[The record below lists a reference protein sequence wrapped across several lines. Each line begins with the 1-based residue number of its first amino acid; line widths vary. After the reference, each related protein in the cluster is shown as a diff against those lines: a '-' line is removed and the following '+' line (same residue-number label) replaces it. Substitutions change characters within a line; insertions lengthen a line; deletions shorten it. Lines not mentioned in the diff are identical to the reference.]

1 MTQGSNELLWRKSSY
16 SGQTGGNCVEV
27 AHIPTNFRKSSYSS
41 DRVNC
46 VEVAHLPTGF
56 RKSSHSGASQNC
68 VEVADLPCGAA
79 IRDSKHPDAG
89 HLPFPAAEWTG
100 FLNAALSR

>member
-1 MTQGSNELLWRKSSY
+1 MRTPENLK
-16 SGQTGGNCVEV
+16 
-27 AHIPTNFRKSSYSS
+27 FFKSSYSS

-46 VEVAHLPTGF
+46 VEVAHLPADF

-89 HLPFPAAEWTG
+89 HLPFPVTEWTG
-100 FLNAALSR
+100 FLNAALSH